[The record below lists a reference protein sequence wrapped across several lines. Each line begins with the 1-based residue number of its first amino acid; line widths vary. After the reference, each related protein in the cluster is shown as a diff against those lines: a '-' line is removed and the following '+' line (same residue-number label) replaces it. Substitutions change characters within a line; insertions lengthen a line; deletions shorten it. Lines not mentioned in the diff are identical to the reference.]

1 MKLNERLRELRRE
14 RGLTLR
20 ELSEAIEKRTG
31 ERLSVSYLSE
41 LERKDAVPSVETLA
55 RIAGGYGVSLPE
67 ILAPVDFYG
76 GEIGSPYSKGLLQFK
91 ESRQLEDDW
100 VETLARIEFRG
111 RRPDTEDEWEAIYGV
126 LRALI
131 GKDGR

>member
-20 ELSEAIEKRTG
+20 ELSGSIEERTG

-55 RIAGGYGVSLPE
+55 RIAGGYGVPLPDV
-67 ILAPVDFYG
+67 LAPVDFYG
-76 GEIGSPYSKGLLQFK
+76 GQGGSPYPKGLLEFK

>member
-20 ELSEAIEKRTG
+20 QLRESIEERTG

-55 RIAGGYGVSLPE
+55 RIAGGYGVPLPD
-67 ILAPVDFYG
+67 ILAPVDFY
-76 GEIGSPYSKGLLQFK
+76 EVDSRAPYPRGLLEFK

-131 GKDGR
+131 GKEGR

>member
-20 ELSEAIEKRTG
+20 QLRESIEERTG

-55 RIAGGYGVSLPE
+55 RIAGGYGVPLPD
-67 ILAPVDFYG
+67 ILAPVDFYEVDSG
-76 GEIGSPYSKGLLQFK
+76 APYPRGLLEFK

-131 GKDGR
+131 GKEGR